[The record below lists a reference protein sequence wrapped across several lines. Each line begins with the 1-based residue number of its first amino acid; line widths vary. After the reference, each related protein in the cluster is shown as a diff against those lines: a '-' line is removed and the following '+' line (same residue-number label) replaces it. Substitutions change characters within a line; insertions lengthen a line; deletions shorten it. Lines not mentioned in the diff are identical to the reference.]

1 MGHRVGVIPLGG
13 MEVFE
18 VVPWVYGGTAR
29 GILGY
34 GSFTLVGVSA
44 IAVIPWVSEA
54 TFRGVPVLESS
65 SVGGGGFPKCG
76 FMGASNHIGRGS
88 LQGWGTSLRWVQF
101 LDVVLLVSGGM
112 SSGAPGQGSSL
123 S

>member
-1 MGHRVGVIPLGG
+1 MGFINVVPLVTETTFMGHRVGVIPLGG

-18 VVPWVYGGTAR
+18 VVPWVYGGTTR

-65 SVGGGGFPKCG
+65 SVGGGWI
-76 FMGASNHIGRGS
+76 S
-88 LQGWGTSLRWVQF
+88 
-101 LDVVLLVSGGM
+101 
-112 SSGAPGQGSSL
+112 
-123 S
+123 